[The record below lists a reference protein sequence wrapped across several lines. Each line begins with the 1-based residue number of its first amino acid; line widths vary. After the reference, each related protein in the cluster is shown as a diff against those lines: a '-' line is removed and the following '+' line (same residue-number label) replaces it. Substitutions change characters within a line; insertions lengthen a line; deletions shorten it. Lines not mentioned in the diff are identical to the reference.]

1 MSAGRESGFTYVAVL
16 ILVAALGAV
25 GAAYGELASHAAQRE
40 REQELLFVGDQ
51 FRRAI
56 ASYYRH
62 GERYPATLAE
72 LLKDPR
78 QPNPVRHLRRIYR
91 DPVTGASEWGLV
103 RAPDGGILGVHSL
116 SQERP
121 IKSRGFAYRDRAFAD
136 ATSYAQWQFVHV
148 PDSPA
153 GLVPQRAQETR
164 R

>member
-1 MSAGRESGFTYVAVL
+1 MSAGKEKGFTYVAVL
-16 ILVAALGAV
+16 ILVATLGAV
-25 GAAYGELASHAAQRE
+25 GAAYGELTSHAAQRE

-51 FRRAI
+51 FRKAI

-72 LLKDPR
+72 LLRDSRHPH
-78 QPNPVRHLRRIYR
+78 PVRHLRRIYR
-91 DPVTGASEWGLV
+91 DPLTGGTEWGLV
-103 RAPDGGILGVHSL
+103 RAPDGGILGVHGL

-121 IKSRGFAYRDRAFAD
+121 IKSGGFAYRDRAFAD

-148 PDSPA
+148 PHSPA
-153 GLVPQRAQETR
+153 GLAPPRAQETR